1 MEEPTRKPQQLSGG
15 ATDWREG
22 RRLRAWE
29 LHEQGWAQERIAQ
42 ALGVTQGAV
51 SQWLKRVEQA
61 GGVEGLYRRPP
72 QGARPKL
79 TPEQLYQLP
88 ELLKQGAP
96 AFGFAGDVWT
106 CKRVGVVIE
115 RIFGVKYHLSQVARI
130 LHNIGWSVQKPVRV
144 AAQQNKEAV
153 REWTQERWPALKKS
167 G

>member
-1 MEEPTRKPQQLSGG
+1 MEKAAEKLSSG
-15 ATDWREG
+15 ALDWREG

-29 LHEQGWAQERIAQ
+29 LREQGWTQRHIAE

-51 SQWLKRVEQA
+51 SQWLRRVEDA

-72 QGARPKL
+72 KGAKPKL
-79 TPEQLYQLP
+79 TPEQLAELP

-115 RIFGVKYHLSQVARI
+115 RMFGVKYHLSQVARI
-130 LHNIGWSVQKPVRV
+130 LHNISWSVQKPVRV
-144 AAQQNKEAV
+144 AAQQDEEAV
-153 REWTQERWPALKKS
+153 REWKEERWPTLKKS